1 MPSKVFIHVE
11 PEARFVSETADFVEL
26 SRVPLEVG
34 RQYVV
39 QANGVL
45 GVSAGVTM
53 RMRLDVRSF
62 FGSVLAARESDY
74 INNHQQFA
82 LTAAANIPAE
92 GGGGS
97 EGTPVPP
104 GASANL
110 SVRTFWPT
118 PPSPGQSVYAAD
130 LMIVALTVDEIVVA

>member
-1 MPSKVFIHVE
+1 VPSKFFIRVE
-11 PEARFVSETADFVEL
+11 PEARFVSETPDFVEL
-26 SRVPLEVG
+26 SRLPLEVG
-34 RQYVV
+34 RQYLV

-62 FGSVLAARESDY
+62 FGSVLVSQESDY

-97 EGTPVPP
+97 EGTPVAP

-118 PPSPGQSVYAAD
+118 PPSPGQSVYATE
-130 LMIVALTVDEIVVA
+130 LTIVALTVDEIVVA

>member
-1 MPSKVFIHVE
+1 MC
-11 PEARFVSETADFVEL
+11 
-26 SRVPLEVG
+26 
-34 RQYVV
+34 
-39 QANGVL
+39 
-45 GVSAGVTM
+45 
-53 RMRLDVRSF
+53 SF

-118 PPSPGQSVYAAD
+118 PPSPGPVYAAD